1 MTENRESVLVIGAGP
16 VGLVATASL
25 IASGIPVKLIELTA
39 DLALDLRA
47 STFHPPTLDFLDKL
61 GVTQSLV
68 DQGLICQ
75 HWQFRDRNQGTVA
88 TFDLSLLEGETSF
101 PFRLQCEQWKLT
113 KALRDFIE
121 NHPDGELITETKA
134 ETVGQD
140 DDKVWVN
147 VENKDGSKIK
157 YHAKFLIG
165 TDGARSIVRKG
176 ISAEFEGMTIPEI
189 FLVLSTEFRYEK
201 VIPDLANI
209 AYVSDPSE
217 WLVLLRTLNLWR
229 VLLPTNP
236 EHSEEFIM
244 NPANVQKRL
253 QAVYPS
259 SEPYKVLHKTAY
271 RVHERVAN
279 KYIQGRIFL
288 AGDAAHVNNPLG
300 GMGMNGGIHDAI
312 NLVEKLVKVWHG
324 APLETMGR
332 YERQRRKVAI
342 ETVQAQALR
351 NRAILNASDPKQRL
365 AYYAELR
372 ATVADKNKHKEYVMR
387 SSMITSLRE
396 LEKVD

>member
-147 VENKDGSKIK
+147 VENKDGSKTK

-209 AYVSDPSE
+209 AYISDPSE
-217 WLVLLRTLNLWR
+217 WLVLLRTLSLWR

-244 NPANVQKRL
+244 HPENVQKRL